1 MCLFKN
7 WTNLGSDQNNSVGV
21 REYTGEGN
29 CCTWKDNNLDRRYSL
44 NRKKKD
50 LIIQYVLQPST
61 DAFRHVCFVLVAYL
75 LSHIKSYCVLVI
87 QTCTFIHLLC
97 SHIISL
103 SCCCNTLISA
113 WGMNKNVSYLILSIL
128 RMHWFSTWSF
138 AGSKLICPKRSA
150 RNVSH
155 KSWRVLKHYKEYT
168 FV

>member
-1 MCLFKN
+1 MIKATLVA
-7 WTNLGSDQNNSVGV
+7 WESILV
-21 REYTGEGN
+21 REIAVHEKIIIWIGVILWTE
-29 CCTWKDNNLDRRYSL
+29 
-44 NRKKKD
+44 KKD

-128 RMHWFSTWSF
+128 QMHWFSTWSF